1 MIDLDHNPPPL
12 DPVSADYVRLAF
24 RMEPHIAGL
33 IDAYSG
39 PTDIRDAAQA
49 EPATA
54 ADLVRDADALL
65 ERIAIEDLALSRVDY
80 LTAQAAALA
89 ILARTLAGE
98 EIAYVDEV
106 RQLFDIEAERV
117 PDDAYAAAIAML
129 AEALPGDG
137 AVPERLQRWKRQFEI
152 TVDAAKI
159 AIDQIMNEARSR
171 ASGLTALPDDESVE
185 IAFVSDKPWSGYNW
199 YLGNARSLVE
209 VNTDLPIRAN
219 ALLDLMAHEGYPGH
233 HTEHALKEI
242 RLYHQ
247 RGYGEHAIQLIN
259 TPECVIS
266 EGVATLAESMIFAE
280 GESARWQAEH
290 VWRPLG
296 IDADPER
303 EARIVQAQWTLRSVG
318 ANAALLMHQDGRPE
332 ADVVRYL
339 MEYGLATEEE
349 ARHRLRFIADPLWR
363 PYIFTY
369 HVGRDLLGRWLEEA
383 EATGETRESRFVRL
397 LEEQLTPGA
406 IASDL
411 EENP

>member
-1 MIDLDHNPPPL
+1 MIDLDHNPPQL

-89 ILARTLAGE
+89 TLARTLAGE

-219 ALLDLMAHEGYPGH
+219 ALLDLMTHEGYPGH

-242 RLYHQ
+242 RLYHE